1 MRILRILL
9 LVLACLYIFI
19 TLHYQKNTRI
29 FEPQTQTVRGVI
41 SKIEKMDKVHSSFIF
56 HTAAADF
63 YLSWYYPPHLRPGQ
77 NWQLVLKLKPP
88 HGLHNPVG
96 FDFDKW
102 LSANHICATGF
113 VAKSRENKL
122 LGEAKLSLIDE
133 WRSDFGEFIKAHIKT
148 VTGLLL
154 AIAVGDRELMQEQD
168 WQVLQ
173 ATGTNHLFAIAGLHM
188 GVLAFLVYQI
198 FNFLFKFVPK
208 IGLNFPR
215 KKLCLFSSALV
226 LIPYAL
232 LSGFALPA
240 QRALLM
246 ILGIS
251 ILAIF
256 SRPIYIWHQFIIILL
271 LILCCDPW
279 ALDGISLYLSFFAII
294 LISASLHGELMKSS
308 KWRRLVKIQVVLYI
322 GLIPI
327 NFWFF
332 GNSSLISPL
341 ANVVTI
347 PWMTFL
353 VVPSCLLASLIFFIS
368 KPLALL
374 ILKFAALMLNY
385 AWKFLVYCANLPI
398 SQWHYLFFNN
408 ELMFAMT
415 LVLLLFILVPLN
427 SWRILGASAILA
439 LFFYRPPEPK
449 YGEIWLTVFDVGQ
462 GLATLVQTQRHL
474 VIYDAGLPV
483 AADYLQHLQHSRVDL
498 MVISHGDMD
507 HRAGANELLKRL
519 KIQKILTSAP
529 QFFPTQI
536 TQNCRA
542 GQSWSWDG
550 VQFDILAPSAEQGPA
565 DNDASCVLRVSN
577 EHTAVLLPGDIE
589 AGQEQWLLQN
599 ARNQLS
605 ASLIVAPHHGSS
617 SSSTWPFLLAIQPKV
632 VIFSTGFYNR
642 YHFPAIFVVKRYTDL
657 GAIWYNTALNGA
669 VSVQLDRVGK
679 MNVEA
684 VSSFSSHGAVA

>member
-1 MRILRILL
+1 MKTTRFFLL
-9 LVLACLYIFI
+9 FFACAYIFI
-19 TLHYQKNTRI
+19 NLHLNNAVVIQQPETRAL
-29 FEPQTQTVRGVI
+29 VGVI
-41 SKIEKMDKVHSSFIF
+41 TKIEKSDLSHVSFIF
-56 HTAAADF
+56 HAEKSNF
-63 YLSWYYPPHLRPGQ
+63 YLNWYYPTEELQVGQSWHL
-77 NWQLVLKLKPP
+77 LLHLKPP
-88 HGLHNPVG
+88 HGLHNPFG
-96 FDFDKW
+96 FDFEKW
-102 LSANHICATGF
+102 LRANHVSATGF
-113 VAKSRENKL
+113 VAKSQANRL
-122 LGEAKLSLIDE
+122 LGEAKLSFIDR
-133 WRSDFGEFIKAHIKT
+133 WRKNFGYFIQTNIHTA
-148 VTGLLL
+148 TGLLL

-188 GVLAFLVYQI
+188 GVLAFLIYEL
-198 FNFLFKFVPK
+198 FNFLFKYTPK
-208 IGLNFPR
+208 IGLYFPR
-215 KKLCLFSSALV
+215 KNLCLFSSALV

-240 QRALLM
+240 QRALFM
-246 ILGIS
+246 ILS
-251 ILAIF
+251 IITLAIL
-256 SRPIYIWHQFIIILL
+256 SRPIYIWHQFMIILL
-271 LILCCDPW
+271 LVLCCDPW

-294 LISASLHGELMKSS
+294 LIIAALHGELIKSS
-308 KWRRLVKIQVVLYI
+308 KWRRLAKIQAVLYI

-332 GNSSLISPL
+332 GNSSLVSPL
-341 ANVVTI
+341 ANMVTI

-385 AWKFLVYCANLPI
+385 AWKFLVYCADLPI

-408 ELMFAMT
+408 ELMCVMT
-415 LVLLLFILVPLN
+415 LLLLLFILVPLN
-427 SWRILGASAILA
+427 SWRVLGTSAILA
-439 LFFYRPPEPK
+439 MFFYRPSEPK

-462 GLATLVQTQRHL
+462 GLATLVQTQHHVL
-474 VIYDAGLPV
+474 IYDAGLPV
-483 AADYLQHLQHSRVDL
+483 AADYLQHLQHSSVDL

-507 HRAGANELLKRL
+507 HRAGAGELLKRL

-529 QFFPTQI
+529 QFFPAQI

-542 GQSWSWDG
+542 GESWSWDG

-577 EHTAVLLPGDIE
+577 GHTAVLLPGDIE

-599 ARNQLS
+599 ARNQLP

-642 YHFPAIFVVKRYTDL
+642 YHFPAISVVKRYTDL

-679 MNVEA
+679 MDIKAMSVP
-684 VSSFSSHGAVA
+684 